1 MQAQTTRNAIQS
13 ISATQS
19 ISSVQT
25 LLRAGLSCIAFLR
38 NLLPEDNFSESYFTT
53 ADDSYGALSV
63 SSDAT
68 DDGRK
73 INGFRIMTM
82 TRGYTD
88 EADRILN
95 YLEYG
100 IFDALQKQ
108 YLRSFIFAI
117 YLDNKEPNNIIE
129 AYTFNFKYHT
139 LPGTDTVIPIMSF
152 EEGARRS
159 STEPFVDPVA
169 EAVKRGKTPT
179 LKDVK
184 RSVKTLL
191 KTLIHAM
198 THMDVLPRRRFAT
211 FKVCYTDE
219 TPANYE
225 PPHFQAGDSEKD
237 KWFFMTHDLDEIPE
251 KCSIGKIQTGHHSV
265 NLSVTS
271 IATYL
276 PSSTE
281 HDHGIFAGTTVRG
294 STVPTLTPLEEAS
307 FCAHQAE
314 KQRED
319 ADNRNVVWS
328 ADADLELHD
337 EDAEGEDD
345 PEYIRGP
352 DGRYKA
358 IGLERESQQIAPI
371 GIRNK
376 EGDIEKLP
384 FAPDGEAQFVGFC
397 ENVPTRLKEINAK
410 IALET
415 TGFEET
421 QPLIFQ
427 EPSLSHVGETPIC
440 EDDSGP
446 DAIPPPDINIETTSA
461 PPRPVDLG
469 SYFEHL
475 CIDGSRAPSD
485 VQMLDM
491 EIQQPGS
498 SMVESIQSFEYI
510 KATDGMT
517 AELVTQGGE
526 NNQDAI
532 VDEVLDCDCGV
543 MIEDESCFCEGGCA
557 RWFHVWCMGYNSAQ
571 DPRMPSKFICFDCRL
586 RKDLSWELI
595 KVDLYPKL
603 MGRFK
608 DLALFRRALK
618 VADSRKPQ
626 YFADFVKSFGGENS
640 LARQLIKRLE
650 SEGFLFQQMTTVDNL
665 GLTTEIHT
673 RSVKN
678 KGKGKQKQ
686 PKQRKPNIQKPRYAF
701 NHSMKAK
708 STYLDYF
715 NPDQEVENRIL
726 GVAKL
731 TGLMSIDNQPLHKG
745 FVGPASQAFSG
756 LERANETQTQ
766 ETTEIPEFP
775 FEQVRHKRGSDLLT
789 EPDILTRPTKKLK
802 ISVAVGIDLAE

>member
-1 MQAQTTRNAIQS
+1 
-13 ISATQS
+13 
-19 ISSVQT
+19 
-25 LLRAGLSCIAFLR
+25 
-38 NLLPEDNFSESYFTT
+38 
-53 ADDSYGALSV
+53 
-63 SSDAT
+63 
-68 DDGRK
+68 
-73 INGFRIMTM
+73 
-82 TRGYTD
+82 
-88 EADRILN
+88 
-95 YLEYG
+95 
-100 IFDALQKQ
+100 
-108 YLRSFIFAI
+108 
-117 YLDNKEPNNIIE
+117 
-129 AYTFNFKYHT
+129 
-139 LPGTDTVIPIMSF
+139 MSF
-152 EEGARRS
+152 EEGAQRT

-169 EAVKRGKTPT
+169 EAFKRGKTPT
-179 LKDVK
+179 LRDVK
-184 RSVKTLL
+184 KSVKALL

-211 FKVCYTDE
+211 FKVFYTDE

-237 KWFFMTHDLDEIPE
+237 KWFFMTHDLDEVPE
-251 KCSIGKIQTGHHSV
+251 KCSIGKIHTGHHSV
-265 NLSVTS
+265 NLSIAS

-319 ADNRNVVWS
+319 ADNRNIVWS

-337 EDAEGEDD
+337 DDAEGEDD

-358 IGLERESQQIAPI
+358 IGLEREMQQFAPI
-371 GIRNK
+371 GLRNK

-384 FAPDGEAQFVGFC
+384 FAPDGEAQFVGIC

-410 IALET
+410 IAPET

-427 EPSLSHVGETPIC
+427 KPSLSHVEETPIC
-440 EDDSGP
+440 DDGSGP
-446 DAIPPPDINIETTSA
+446 DAIPPPDINIETTSMSSTSA

-469 SYFEHL
+469 NYFERL

-491 EIQQPGS
+491 ETQQPES
-498 SMVESIQSFEYI
+498 RTVESIQSFERM
-510 KATDGMT
+510 KSTDGIIT
-517 AELVTQGGE
+517 ELVTQRGE
-526 NNQDAI
+526 HNQDAI

-608 DLALFRRALK
+608 NLALFRRALK

-626 YFADFVKSFGGENS
+626 YFAEFVKFFGGDNS
-640 LARQLIKRLE
+640 LARQLVERLE
-650 SEGFLFQQMTTVDNL
+650 SEGFLSKQMTTIDNL

-701 NHSMKAK
+701 NHSMKAT

-715 NPDQEVENRIL
+715 NPDQEIENRML
-726 GVAKL
+726 GVANL
-731 TGLMSIDNQPLHKG
+731 AGLMSMDNQPLQKG
-745 FVGPASQAFSG
+745 FVGPASQACSE

-766 ETTEIPEFP
+766 EATQIPEFP
-775 FEQVRHKRGSDLLT
+775 TEQVRHKRGGDVLT